1 MKKRLFSLVIALA
14 CLIMPVLTSCGG
26 DDEYKPYA
34 SVKAITITLYGI
46 KGEGTT
52 DEAVKAVQDT
62 LNVYS
67 EGKLNTRVLLKLF
80 TEDEYYEKLNE
91 AFDAAQKYKD
101 DKKNNKNNKKDAS
114 VTPEETGD
122 KNQKFDMEYPEEQ
135 GTQVDIFMVRG
146 SEMFQKYNEEGYTV
160 ALNLSDKSGLTKK
173 YISERYLALTSING
187 TPTSGGLLEKQRL
200 HGVPNNTVSGEYTY
214 LLVNKEIADNY
225 GYAAKNLD
233 TLSELQYFLDD
244 AASDYSDYITLYN
257 APLID
262 TAAFGNTLFGNVIGD
277 DCHAYSKFTPA
288 SLLENSAYIDYS
300 KYLNLFESKNYITE
314 GSYYSLPEDGKVAAA
329 FLKGNAALAEK
340 YSEDYIVVPYAKPV
354 MEDVGTVFCVSKYAA
369 NSARCLEIISLL
381 QTNVDYRNTFQY
393 GVENVH
399 YTVNEYTGIINIIS
413 DDYNMDPADTG
424 NLFILKENSSMDAAT
439 KALAANNWA
448 LAKQQYRDTIIS
460 PYIIFNPDYTGLG
473 GESFKTVSD
482 SYAEQLMSYVPG
494 SEQTFEE
501 FASELNGLFK
511 STDEYKL
518 FAESSESA
526 EGTPD
531 SIGAQY
537 NKWCEKKKIA

>member
-1 MKKRLFSLVIALA
+1 MKKRLFSLVIALV
-14 CLIMPVLTSCGG
+14 CLIMPVLTSCGA
-26 DDEYKPYA
+26 DDEYKPYS
-34 SVKAITITLYGI
+34 SVKAITITFYGI

-52 DEAVKAVQDT
+52 DEAVKAVQDA

-67 EGKLNTRVLLKLF
+67 EGKLNTRVLLRLF

-101 DKKNNKNNKKDAS
+101 DKKNNKDDKNDSADKPA
-114 VTPEETGD
+114 ETGD
-122 KNQKFDMEYPEEQ
+122 KNQKFEMEYPDEQ

-146 SEMFQKYNEEGYTV
+146 SKMFQKYNTDGYTV
-160 ALNLSDKSGLTKK
+160 ALSLSDKSGLAKK

-200 HGVPNNTVSGEYTY
+200 HGVINNTVSGEYTY

-225 GYAAKNLD
+225 GYAANNLD
-233 TLSELQYFLDD
+233 TLSELQYFLSD

-257 APLID
+257 APVINTATID
-262 TAAFGNTLFGNVIGD
+262 GSLLGGVINED
-277 DCHAYSKFTPA
+277 SHAYSKLDPV
-288 SLLENSAYIDYS
+288 SLLEDSAYVEYS

-314 GSYYSLPEDGKVAAA
+314 GSYYSLPEGKVAAA

-354 MEDVGTVFCVSKYAA
+354 MEDIGTVFCVSKYAA
-369 NSARCLEIISLL
+369 NAARCLEIIGLL

-399 YTVNEYTGIINIIS
+399 YTVNEYTGMLNIIS
-413 DDYNMDPADTG
+413 NEYNMDPADTG
-424 NLFILKENSSMDAAT
+424 NLFILKENSSMDEAT
-439 KALAANNWA
+439 KALAANDWA

-460 PYIIFNPDYTGLG
+460 PYTLFNPDFTGLN
-473 GESFKTVSD
+473 GEGFMAVSD
-482 SYAEQLMSYVPG
+482 SYKEQLMSYVPG
-494 SEQTFEE
+494 SEKTFEE
-501 FASELNGLFK
+501 HASELNGLFK
-511 STDEYKL
+511 ESDEYKF
-518 FAESSESA
+518 FAEPSEA
-526 EGTPD
+526 VEGAPV
-531 SIGAQY
+531 SIGTQY
-537 NKWCEKKKIA
+537 ITWCEKQKIA